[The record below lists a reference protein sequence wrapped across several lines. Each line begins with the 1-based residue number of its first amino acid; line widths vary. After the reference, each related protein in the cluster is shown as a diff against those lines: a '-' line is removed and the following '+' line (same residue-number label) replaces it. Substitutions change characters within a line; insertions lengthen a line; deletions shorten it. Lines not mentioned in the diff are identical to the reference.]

1 MEIPYTVGKWGV
13 AAPVTVSLTKG
24 VNKLTFH
31 RTVIP
36 DFIKEGYRFAGPE
49 YGGITVK
56 ELRPYRKV
64 CLRNL
69 GGG

>member
-36 DFIKEGYRFAGPE
+36 DFIKEGYRGP
-49 YGGITVK
+49 YK
-56 ELRPYRKV
+56 KV
-64 CLRNL
+64 CLTSPKL
-69 GGG
+69 